1 MSCQQDNTGCTGKIN
16 ATFEGKFKILNSC
29 DVAEKNPLPMQ
40 MTTFH
45 IHTVSSLPPLGVIA
59 ATAALSLSLS
69 LLHLCPPIPRV
80 GSVAA
85 PEFPK
90 QAQARPG
97 LRRLILIAQRV
108 RSLETCFM
116 QSSDH
121 DQNFSYQRHSHQ
133 LFVVGFDTRVMTN
146 FS

>member
-1 MSCQQDNTGCTGKIN
+1 MTCLFESYYANLVLSLGVPNLPSKVALISGGFNVMSCQQDDTGCTGKIN

-90 QAQARPG
+90 QDQGVNSIESQHTFQPG
-97 LRRLILIAQRV
+97 LGK
-108 RSLETCFM
+108 
-116 QSSDH
+116 SSS
-121 DQNFSYQRHSHQ
+121 F
-133 LFVVGFDTRVMTN
+133 
-146 FS
+146 